1 MSADELAAVIA
12 ALNAYAE
19 QAPEPAPPVSK
30 WKLESRREAVTLDV
44 R

>member
-1 MSADELAAVIA
+1 MSGDELAAVIA

-19 QAPEPAPPVSK
+19 HAPEPAQPVSK
-30 WKLESRREAVTLDV
+30 WKLEARREAVTYDV